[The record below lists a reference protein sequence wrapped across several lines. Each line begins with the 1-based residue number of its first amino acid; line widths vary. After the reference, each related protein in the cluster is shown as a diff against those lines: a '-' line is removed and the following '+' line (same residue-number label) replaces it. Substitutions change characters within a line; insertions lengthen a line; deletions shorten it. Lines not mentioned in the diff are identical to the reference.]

1 MHLTAY
7 EFLILNQSADTRVG
21 DMAIGHLMET
31 LRKSPHAATMT
42 AVTWPKGW
50 RSQGAAIIT
59 PGNTMLVLVGDE
71 GPDVRGAQYR
81 FDLIRVGQTV
91 KALEVDPA
99 YHLTVAG
106 VDPIKAAVWSLLGE
120 WGNTMDREA
129 LDSLL

>member
-7 EFLILNQSADTRVG
+7 EFLILNQSADTQAG
-21 DMAIGHLMET
+21 DMALGHLMET

-59 PGNTMLVLVGDE
+59 PGNTMLVLVGDD

-81 FDLIRVGQTV
+81 FDLIRVGQHV
-91 KALEVDPA
+91 KALEADAA
-99 YHLTVAG
+99 YHLTVVG
-106 VDPIKAAVWSLLGE
+106 VSPIKAAVWAVLSE
-120 WGNTMDREA
+120 WGKTEDQR
-129 LDSLL
+129 DVLL